1 MSGIEQVNRLHL
13 KVEKIIDRL
22 DNVTERLYNVEQ
34 SLEKMNRP
42 RETATIDRNYKGFY
56 EDRVAGEVSTDA
68 RDWNSVMDAVNKQG
82 SLE

>member
-42 RETATIDRNYKGFY
+42 RETATIDRNYTGFY
-56 EDRVAGEVSTDA
+56 EDRVAGEVGTGA
-68 RDWNSVMDAVNKQG
+68 RDWNVKK
-82 SLE
+82 